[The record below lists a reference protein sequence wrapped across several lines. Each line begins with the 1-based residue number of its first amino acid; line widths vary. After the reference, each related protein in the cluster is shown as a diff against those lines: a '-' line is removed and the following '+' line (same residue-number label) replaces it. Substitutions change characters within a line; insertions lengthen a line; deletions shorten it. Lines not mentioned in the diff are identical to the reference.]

1 MFDNIDKR
9 RNFQIDV
16 QKLGTEEWYVWLDP
30 EERMQYSEAVKNAST
45 PQGLNN
51 ESVATIAK
59 LIASCQRK
67 AADSDNNQPSDHG
80 RYRWSGR

>member
-30 EERMQYSEAVKNAST
+30 EERMQYSEAVKNANAAIMPNAISVI
-45 PQGLNN
+45 
-51 ESVATIAK
+51 ESELVI
-59 LIASCQRK
+59 LFLCC
-67 AADSDNNQPSDHG
+67 
-80 RYRWSGR
+80 